1 MANTNSTAPV
11 KHLLV
16 DLDGTLLGNRN
27 LYLSYDFV
35 RQALS
40 SLKVYGGM
48 TKAARLLLSIGRELK
63 KTSTDLTNDI
73 RIVETFSRQMNISI
87 EEARKVLR
95 DSVMTIFPTLEKHFY
110 PIQGAKEFLDWAS
123 PRFPLTL
130 ATNPIWPPE
139 IIELRVKW
147 AGIDPSIFA
156 DITHVR
162 RMHAYKPS
170 RQYYEEI
177 LEQNGLNAN
186 DCLLIGDN
194 LKMDLPATRVGI
206 RVFIVG
212 DYKNLTPIQTS
223 NAKAQAWKGNY
234 PALRKLLE
242 SLSKELV
249 QEELDIK

>member
-1 MANTNSTAPV
+1 MANTTSTAPV

-27 LYLSYDFV
+27 IYLSYDFV

-40 SLKVYGGM
+40 SLKVYGGVAM
-48 TKAARLLLSIGRELK
+48 AVRSLLSVGRELK
-63 KTSTDLTNDI
+63 KTSEDLTNDI
-73 RIVETFSRQMNISI
+73 RIVEIFSRQMNVSI
-87 EEARKVLR
+87 EEARRVLR

-110 PIQGAKEFLDWAS
+110 PIQGAKEFLDWAKE
-123 PRFPLTL
+123 RYPLTL

-170 RQYYEEI
+170 PQYYEEI
-177 LEQNGLNAN
+177 LKLNNLNASE
-186 DCLLIGDN
+186 CLLIGDN
-194 LKMDLPATRVGI
+194 VKMDLPATRVGI

-212 DYKNLTPIQTS
+212 KYKNLTPIQIS
-223 NAKAQAWKGNY
+223 KARAQAWRGNY
-234 PALRKLLE
+234 PALRKILE
-242 SLSKELV
+242 SLSKELS
-249 QEELDIK
+249 K